1 MTATARRHSIPR
13 RFQSKKIKKRQVITI
28 YFIIYIIAVLFQ
40 HKRRSPLA
48 RHCALNA
55 RSHSTTTA
63 PQVVGQLLLG
73 SGALIIAIETV
84 CLSASRV
91 VDMLSS
97 TTLNSLERCQC
108 GMLKCWCFKEG
119 SQHTCWAH
127 WIFCKLAGSRLKPS
141 GNAKLQLARDSGPM
155 VSMRLCCRCVFS
167 LLRKY

>member
-1 MTATARRHSIPR
+1 M
-13 RFQSKKIKKRQVITI
+13 
-28 YFIIYIIAVLFQ
+28 
-40 HKRRSPLA
+40 
-48 RHCALNA
+48 
-55 RSHSTTTA
+55 
-63 PQVVGQLLLG
+63 LG

-97 TTLNSLERCQC
+97 TALNSLERCQC

-155 VSMRLCCRCVFS
+155 VSMRLCCRGVFPFYGNIES
-167 LLRKY
+167 TPSPRAHLSSFAFTACSINVHLSSFAFTTCSINVH